1 MTQRLERTLP
11 PAAVSQV
18 ESGGL
23 TYANSLNLPPGDY
36 TVHLVVRDNQSGK
49 IGSVV
54 AQLKVP

>member
-18 ESGGL
+18 ESWGL
-23 TYANSLNLPPGDY
+23 TYVNSLNLSPRDY

-54 AQLKVP
+54 TQVKVP